1 MHIINWLLE
10 NNMTQQEFAKTL
22 GVSHPAVTYWCQGL
36 TRPSARHAE
45 MITRLTRNEVTAN
58 DFQRAWEKRQ

>member
-1 MHIINWLLE
+1 
-10 NNMTQQEFAKTL
+10 MTQQELAKTL